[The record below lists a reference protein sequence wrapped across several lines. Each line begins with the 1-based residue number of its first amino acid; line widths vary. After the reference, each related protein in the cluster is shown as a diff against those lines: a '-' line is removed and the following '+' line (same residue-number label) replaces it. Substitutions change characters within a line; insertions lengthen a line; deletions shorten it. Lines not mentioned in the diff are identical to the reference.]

1 MDFFRMWPKLFLLFG
16 SLATPN
22 SRSFLCTMI
31 SDTAGSFDQKKK
43 KMCFSIFICVVM

>member
-31 SDTAGSFDQKKK
+31 SDTAGSFDKKK
-43 KMCFSIFICVVM
+43 KKESVFLFLFVL